1 MPRRQKGLCG
11 SFANWFWKVASISN
25 DQVGKLSNVNG
36 ITAAYIGSSPE
47 EDTKIRNGEIDLI
60 YGSPEAFVGDSV
72 WRANIQK
79 LNVSAI
85 VVDEFHTIATWGD
98 DDDGTQKRAFR
109 KWFAS
114 VGELRSLFPAAT
126 VLALSAT
133 CTVKIKKRVMK
144 VLEMKDDTIE
154 IIMSPNKP
162 NIKISVFK
170 VPSNTEMAMYWL
182 AEGLSSKREHFPRTI
197 VYCVSIKD
205 VSKIYSYLTTEI
217 PECASLVEMF
227 HSETPEVKKDKI
239 ITELKVESG
248 SPLRLVVSSSALGMG
263 IDVKDCQSVVLFG
276 PPTNLV
282 DLIQQIGRIGR
293 DNSPSVALILYHSYH
308 LGQLG
313 FEVKSLVKSTDCRRV
328 QLLGNFLN
336 PKELTDIKNKESGLH
351 TCCDFCTLKCSC
363 GECESLLLEKL
374 FSCTQSELENDSD
387 GNTEPYDLS
396 DYEFEEELLMA
407 DTAND

>member
-133 CTVKIKKRVMK
+133 CTVKKKN
-144 VLEMKDDTIE
+144 VL
-154 IIMSPNKP
+154 
-162 NIKISVFK
+162 
-170 VPSNTEMAMYWL
+170 
-182 AEGLSSKREHFPRTI
+182 
-197 VYCVSIKD
+197 
-205 VSKIYSYLTTEI
+205 
-217 PECASLVEMF
+217 
-227 HSETPEVKKDKI
+227 
-239 ITELKVESG
+239 
-248 SPLRLVVSSSALGMG
+248 
-263 IDVKDCQSVVLFG
+263 
-276 PPTNLV
+276 
-282 DLIQQIGRIGR
+282 
-293 DNSPSVALILYHSYH
+293 
-308 LGQLG
+308 
-313 FEVKSLVKSTDCRRV
+313 
-328 QLLGNFLN
+328 
-336 PKELTDIKNKESGLH
+336 
-351 TCCDFCTLKCSC
+351 
-363 GECESLLLEKL
+363 
-374 FSCTQSELENDSD
+374 
-387 GNTEPYDLS
+387 
-396 DYEFEEELLMA
+396 
-407 DTAND
+407 